1 MTEVVIAPPPTGQ
14 LRLPGGSRLPA
25 GLPAIEPDFPDFL
38 PLRTRLLRPP
48 EPSAEETAGPAGP
61 SLPAD
66 SRLTGGFTLKNP
78 PHQKSSLPSGASLRL
93 PIAERSGEPTAGAKG
108 YVSSPRAGDLRRYL
122 YGGMMG
128 TEGASGGFFPG
139 GESGKIRARGRASL
153 PSSIRRYD
161 LTPWARSVV
170 ELVQKNWLTPPAAS
184 TEKDLRVEIAVTVLK
199 SGTLAAFITVS
210 SSDDRLFDQ
219 SAKDAIEESLPFPP
233 LPADFPESSVEISFV
248 FTRQ

>member
-1 MTEVVIAPPPTGQ
+1 MTRTRFPILKNTPDLIKHVFSLAVSLAVHGILIFLLAVHFASVKIIDFGSRVTEVVIAPPPTGQ

-66 SRLTGGFTLKNP
+66 SRLTGGFTLENP
-78 PHQKSSLPSGASLRL
+78 PPQKPSLPSGASLRL
-93 PIAERSGEPTAGAKG
+93 PIAERSGEPTAGVKG
-108 YVSSPRAGDLRRYL
+108 YASSPRAGDLRRYL
-122 YGGMMG
+122 YGGMIG
-128 TEGASGGFFPG
+128 TGGASGGFFPG
-139 GESGKIRARGRASL
+139 EESGKTRARGRASV

-170 ELVQKNWLTPPAAS
+170 
-184 TEKDLRVEIAVTVLK
+184 
-199 SGTLAAFITVS
+199 
-210 SSDDRLFDQ
+210 
-219 SAKDAIEESLPFPP
+219 
-233 LPADFPESSVEISFV
+233 
-248 FTRQ
+248 